1 MLLGGAMLLMTFG
14 GVWNVAQHK
23 LGQVV
28 RGQVG
33 LATLNE
39 GQRRCIDLFPADA
52 AMNHIDVL
60 MALQLHAAGEHEQA
74 KNMVSEM
81 MSERPHSLAVAKAL
95 WTMEEAGEG
104 SVWNC
109 SEFSKVIFFPNKT
122 NTPYETLD
130 LHCFGSSCL
139 WFDTWLQSSV

>member
-1 MLLGGAMLLMTFG
+1 MTFG
-14 GVWNVAQHK
+14 SVWNVAQHK

-109 SEFSKVIFFPNKT
+109 SEFSKMKSNFLPN
-122 NTPYETLD
+122 
-130 LHCFGSSCL
+130 
-139 WFDTWLQSSV
+139 